1 MESKR
6 SIFPKELEEKFD
18 SGQHGGQVVVDF
30 LKGLMG
36 KSESKSDATKRS
48 LWLSEAGTNVSSF
61 VLLLLW
67 NMNRNA
73 RLLQDKL
80 KAEELAK
87 DKIEAEKVPH
97 FEDHV
102 PPHIIRPKSLSAFI
116 FCQLAATLSEIS
128 RRSSLESYDHWHGL
142 RFLRLSQQTK
152 HCKVS
157 AFKRLRGQCAW
168 RKSGD

>member
-1 MESKR
+1 
-6 SIFPKELEEKFD
+6 
-18 SGQHGGQVVVDF
+18 
-30 LKGLMG
+30 MG
-36 KSESKSDATKRS
+36 KSESKSDATRRS
-48 LWLSEAGTNVSSF
+48 LWLSEDA
-61 VLLLLW
+61 L
-67 NMNRNA
+67 RNA

-102 PPHIIRPKSLSAFI
+102 PPHNIRPNVFVTIQLCADVLTIVSLSAFI

-142 RFLRLSQQTK
+142 RFLRL
-152 HCKVS
+152 
-157 AFKRLRGQCAW
+157 RGQCAW